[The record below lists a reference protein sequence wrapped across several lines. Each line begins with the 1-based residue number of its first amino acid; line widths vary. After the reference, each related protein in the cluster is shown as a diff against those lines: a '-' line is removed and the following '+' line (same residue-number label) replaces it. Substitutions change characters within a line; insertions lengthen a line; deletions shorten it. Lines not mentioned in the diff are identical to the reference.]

1 MTDSEYLEAVLL
13 RHFFKVENEKT
24 EMLDKEEKEMRSG
37 IEFRKMY
44 AEFEKKYNP
53 YPVEMSRSEAFGKA
67 LNDGLI
73 DQETYDE
80 ARKYYANL
88 WNYVGD

>member
-1 MTDSEYLEAVLL
+1 M
-13 RHFFKVENEKT
+13 K
-24 EMLDKEEKEMRSG
+24 RSG

-53 YPVEMSRSEAFGKA
+53 YPVDMSRSEAFGKA

-80 ARKYYANL
+80 ARKYYGNL